1 MLKISVQKVNR
12 AMEGP
17 TVSVIIKN
25 EGNPRIDEGF
35 DLNLEIASRLASM
48 IQEAVR
54 RDGYRGEI
62 EVGDSV
68 GEATWV
74 EFREHALVPHHSVER

>member
-1 MLKISVQKVNR
+1 MLKISVQKVSR
-12 AMEGP
+12 PEGAA
-17 TVSVIIKN
+17 VSVVVENKD
-25 EGNPRIDEGF
+25 NPRIDQGF
-35 DLNLEIASRLASM
+35 DLNVEIAARLASM

-62 EVGDSV
+62 EVGDSI

-74 EFREHALVPHHSVER
+74 EFREHTLVPR